1 MVFADLWPHPT
12 NKQVLITRNSILL
25 DYSSIVRNVGKVL
38 IEYAKNQI
46 AEQMYSEITKV
57 QLAQVDSDV
66 VQQMKATF
74 EDQNVKQQSID
85 TLKKSAQFQ
94 NMTDNLSFDKLSDMM
109 QNSKDTYRKLTSTQ
123 NQMKSQKAP
132 IKQQPVRQKAVQ
144 QNQPQAGGI
153 KK

>member
-1 MVFADLWPHPT
+1 MANMDP
-12 NKQVLITRNSILL
+12 
-25 DYSSIVRNVGKVL
+25 

-144 QNQPQAGGI
+144 QNQPQAGI